1 MEILKITITNSVNDN
16 AYSSYY
22 VVKNEYEKQEKI
34 EKHKAEVSDWNSPG
48 PGKMSYR
55 EMDVETTDVKNA
67 TLHDLLGLPLL
78 EVAQI
83 LHAIKGM

>member
-22 VVKNEYEKQEKI
+22 VVKNEDEKQEKI
-34 EKHKAEVSDWNSPG
+34 AKHKAEVSDWNSPG

-55 EMDVETTDVKNA
+55 DMDVEVTDVENA
-67 TLHDLLGLPLL
+67 TLSDLIGLPLMDVVL
-78 EVAQI
+78 I
-83 LHAIKGM
+83 LDALK